1 MFLKKNFL
9 KSSSYIVFTIFVIF
23 FICFIHTYTF
33 GKIFKIQDIE
43 IEEPFNSNF
52 NKEKVINKAFGE
64 AFDTLL
70 NSLITSND
78 KNKIK
83 NTQLK
88 DIKYLIDSFTI
99 TNEQF
104 LNKNYQA
111 NFEVNFDKPKI
122 LNFFEKKN
130 IFPSM
135 YKKKEFLTL
144 LILIDNDEDK
154 VLLFDR
160 NPFYTKWND
169 DTKNFSQINYVL
181 HEEDI
186 LDLKFINENKDIIEN
201 FKFDQIVKK
210 YDTEDYIVAIY
221 FKNKNNLRVLSK
233 MFYEGK
239 VKISNQSYKKV
250 DISDDLQLLN
260 IIEKTK
266 IFFED
271 IWKQNNQINTSIKL
285 PINISINS
293 KKVKQIQLI
302 ENYLAQLDLV
312 SNFYVTSFNNNNT
325 IYKIIFNGNPNQFL
339 TLMKEKDIDI
349 DTNQE
354 IWKVR

>member
-1 MFLKKNFL
+1 MFLKKIFL
-9 KSSSYIVFTIFVIF
+9 KISSYIVFTIFIVF
-23 FICFIHTYTF
+23 FICFIHTNTF

-52 NKEKVINKAFGE
+52 DKEKVINKAFKQ
-64 AFDTLL
+64 AFELLL
-70 NSLITSND
+70 NSLVTSND
-78 KNKIK
+78 KNKIQD
-83 NTQLK
+83 TQLK

-122 LNFFEKKN
+122 LNFFETKN

-144 LILIDNDEDK
+144 IILIDNDEDK
-154 VLLFDR
+154 VLLFDS
-160 NPFYTKWND
+160 NPFYSQWND
-169 DTKNFSQINYVL
+169 EIKSFSQISYIL

-186 LDLKFINENKDIIEN
+186 LDLKLINENKNNIEN
-201 FKFDQIVKK
+201 LKFDQIIKK
-210 YDTEDYIVAIY
+210 YGIEDYIVTIY
-221 FKNKNNLRVLSK
+221 FKNNDNLRVLSK

-250 DISDDLQLLN
+250 DVSDSLQISSV
-260 IIEKTK
+260 IEKTK
-266 IFFED
+266 VFFED
-271 IWKQNNQINTSIKL
+271 FWKKNNQINTSIKL
-285 PINISINS
+285 PMNISVNS
-293 KKVKQIQLI
+293 KNAKQIQLF
-302 ENYLAQLDLV
+302 ENYLSQLDLV
-312 SNFYVTSFNNNNT
+312 SNFYITSFNNKNM
-325 IYKIIFNGNPNQFL
+325 IYKIIFNGNPDQFL
-339 TLMKEKDIDI
+339 NLMKEKDIYI

>member
-1 MFLKKNFL
+1 MILKNIFMKF
-9 KSSSYIVFTIFVIF
+9 SSYIVFTIFIVF
-23 FICFIHTYTF
+23 FVCFIHTNTLS
-33 GKIFKIQDIE
+33 KIFKIQDIE

-52 NKEKVINKAFGE
+52 NKEKVINNAFKQ
-64 AFDTLL
+64 AFDILL

-88 DIKYLIDSFTI
+88 DIKYLVDSFTI

-122 LNFFEKKN
+122 LNFFEKRS

-135 YKKKEFLTL
+135 FKKKEFLTL
-144 LILIDNDEDK
+144 LIFIDNDEDK

-160 NPFYTKWND
+160 NPFYSKWNENIN
-169 DTKNFSQINYVL
+169 NFSQINYIL

-186 LDLKFINENKDIIEN
+186 FDLKLINENKDNIEN
-201 FKFDQIVKK
+201 FKFDRIIKK
-210 YDTEDYIVAIY
+210 YDTEDYIVVIY
-221 FKNKNNLRVLSK
+221 FENNNNLRVLSK
-233 MFYEGK
+233 IFYEGK
-239 VKISNQSYKKV
+239 VKISNQTYKKI
-250 DISDDLQLLN
+250 DISDNLKIFN
-260 IIEKTK
+260 VIEKNK

-285 PINISINS
+285 PINVSVNS
-293 KKVKQIQLI
+293 KRVKQIQSF
-302 ENYLAQLDLV
+302 ENYLSQIDLV
-312 SNFYVTSFNNNNT
+312 SDFYIKSFNNKNT
-325 IYKIIFNGNPNQFL
+325 IYKIIFSGNPGQFL
-339 TLMKEKDIDI
+339 NLMKEKDFDI
-349 DTNQE
+349 HTNKE
-354 IWKVR
+354 IWEIK

>member
-1 MFLKKNFL
+1 MILKNIFMKF
-9 KSSSYIVFTIFVIF
+9 SSYIVFTIFIVF
-23 FICFIHTYTF
+23 FVCFIHTNTLS
-33 GKIFKIQDIE
+33 KIFKIQDIE

-52 NKEKVINKAFGE
+52 NKEKVINNAFKQ
-64 AFDTLL
+64 AFDILL

-88 DIKYLIDSFTI
+88 DIKYLVDSFTI

-130 IFPSM
+130 VFPSM
-135 YKKKEFLTL
+135 FKKKEFLTL

-154 VLLFDR
+154 VFLFDR
-160 NPFYTKWND
+160 NPFYSKWND
-169 DTKNFSQINYVL
+169 DKKNFFQINYIL

-186 LDLKFINENKDIIEN
+186 FDLKLINENKDNIEN
-201 FKFDQIVKK
+201 FKFDQIIKK

-221 FKNKNNLRVLSK
+221 FENKNNLRVLSK
-233 MFYEGK
+233 MFYNGK
-239 VKISNQSYKKV
+239 EKISNQSYKKV
-250 DISDDLQLLN
+250 NISDDLQILN
-260 IIEKTK
+260 IIEKNK

-285 PINISINS
+285 PINVSVNS
-293 KKVKQIQLI
+293 KRVKQIQLF
-302 ENYLAQLDLV
+302 ENYLTQLDLV
-312 SNFYVTSFNNNNT
+312 SNFYVTSLNSKNT
-325 IYKIIFNGNPNQFL
+325 IYKIIFNGNPDQFL
-339 TLMKEKDIDI
+339 NLMNDKDIDI

-354 IWKVR
+354 IWKIR

>member
-1 MFLKKNFL
+1 MFLKKNFS
-9 KSSSYIVFTIFVIF
+9 KSSSYIVFTIFVVF

-64 AFDTLL
+64 AFNILL
-70 NSLITSND
+70 NSLITSDD

-122 LNFFEKKN
+122 LNFFEKEN

-160 NPFYTKWND
+160 NPFYSKWND
-169 DTKNFSQINYVL
+169 NTKNFSQINYIL

-186 LDLKFINENKDIIEN
+186 LDLKLITENKDIIEN

-210 YDTEDYIVAIY
+210 YDTEAV
-221 FKNKNNLRVLSK
+221 
-233 MFYEGK
+233 
-239 VKISNQSYKKV
+239 SY
-250 DISDDLQLLN
+250 
-260 IIEKTK
+260 TH
-266 IFFED
+266 
-271 IWKQNNQINTSIKL
+271 
-285 PINISINS
+285 
-293 KKVKQIQLI
+293 
-302 ENYLAQLDLV
+302 
-312 SNFYVTSFNNNNT
+312 
-325 IYKIIFNGNPNQFL
+325 L
-339 TLMKEKDIDI
+339 TLP
-349 DTNQE
+349 TSG
-354 IWKVR
+354 

>member
-9 KSSSYIVFTIFVIF
+9 KPSSYIVFTIFVIF
-23 FICFIHTYTF
+23 FICFIHTNTF
-33 GKIFKIQDIE
+33 GKIFKIQDIK

-52 NKEKVINKAFGE
+52 NKEKVINKAFDE
-64 AFDTLL
+64 AFDILL

-78 KNKIK
+78 KNKIR

-122 LNFFEKKN
+122 LSFFEKRN

-160 NPFYTKWND
+160 NPFY
-169 DTKNFSQINYVL
+169 
-181 HEEDI
+181 
-186 LDLKFINENKDIIEN
+186 
-201 FKFDQIVKK
+201 
-210 YDTEDYIVAIY
+210 
-221 FKNKNNLRVLSK
+221 
-233 MFYEGK
+233 
-239 VKISNQSYKKV
+239 
-250 DISDDLQLLN
+250 
-260 IIEKTK
+260 
-266 IFFED
+266 
-271 IWKQNNQINTSIKL
+271 
-285 PINISINS
+285 
-293 KKVKQIQLI
+293 
-302 ENYLAQLDLV
+302 
-312 SNFYVTSFNNNNT
+312 
-325 IYKIIFNGNPNQFL
+325 
-339 TLMKEKDIDI
+339 
-349 DTNQE
+349 
-354 IWKVR
+354 

>member
-1 MFLKKNFL
+1 MLLKNIFLKF
-9 KSSSYIVFTIFVIF
+9 SSYIVFTIFIVF
-23 FICFIHTYTF
+23 FVCFIHTNTF
-33 GKIFKIQDIE
+33 SKIFKIQDIE

-52 NKEKVINKAFGE
+52 NKEKVINNAFKQ
-64 AFDTLL
+64 AFDILL

-88 DIKYLIDSFTI
+88 DIKYLVDSFTI

-122 LNFFEKKN
+122 LNFFEKRS

-135 YKKKEFLTL
+135 FKKKEFLTL
-144 LILIDNDEDK
+144 LIFIDNDEDR

-160 NPFYTKWND
+160 NPFYSKWNENIN
-169 DTKNFSQINYVL
+169 NFSQIHYIL

-186 LDLKFINENKDIIEN
+186 FDLKLINENKDNIEN
-201 FKFDQIVKK
+201 FKFDRIIKK
-210 YDTEDYIVAIY
+210 YDTEDYIVVIY
-221 FKNKNNLRVLSK
+221 FENKNNLRVLSK
-233 MFYEGK
+233 VFYEGK
-239 VKISNQSYKKV
+239 VKISNQTYKKV
-250 DISDDLQLLN
+250 DISDNLQILKV
-260 IIEKTK
+260 IEKNK

-285 PINISINS
+285 PINVSVNS
-293 KKVKQIQLI
+293 KRVKQIQI
-302 ENYLAQLDLV
+302 FENYLSQLDLV
-312 SNFYVTSFNNNNT
+312 SNFYITNLNNKNT
-325 IYKIIFNGNPNQFL
+325 IYKIIFNGNPDQFL
-339 TLMKEKDIDI
+339 NLMKEKDIDI
-349 DTNQE
+349 YTNQE
-354 IWKVR
+354 IWKIK